1 MDGLLERKH
10 GGGAPPNVKG
20 RILDELQEG
29 LRQGQWKR
37 AKEIQQW
44 LARRHRVKMATSG
57 VYYWL
62 GKLGGVLKVPRKT
75 HAKKDAA
82 KTAEFQRT
90 LCDKLRS
97 LNVAGGKPVRIWVAD
112 EHRYGLIPVVRKC
125 WTLPGERPT
134 APYQTVY
141 EWGYLHSALEVDGKN
156 EAFFL
161 TLPGVDLNL
170 SGLFLERL
178 AASDPEAE
186 HVVIWDQ
193 AGFHPDPKLHAVPTR
208 IHLVPLPPYSPEL
221 NPVEAIGDVIKDRIA
236 NTLWK
241 TLDDLEAAIGEE
253 LKPIY
258 ETAER
263 VRSLVSHGWLVDQ
276 VNATVT
282 ENSAITC

>member
-1 MDGLLERKH
+1 
-10 GGGAPPNVKG
+10 
-20 RILDELQEG
+20 
-29 LRQGQWKR
+29 
-37 AKEIQQW
+37 
-44 LARRHRVKMATSG
+44 
-57 VYYWL
+57 
-62 GKLGGVLKVPRKT
+62 LKVPRKT

-156 EAFFL
+156 VAFFL
-161 TLPGVDLNL
+161 TLPGVDLGL

-276 VNATVT
+276 VNATAT